1 MTGMKREEKVKWS
14 FEADYLQACN
24 CDYGC
29 PCEFE
34 APPSRGFCQGMGAWK
49 INRGNYDDTS
59 LNGLALA
66 FALHTPAE
74 MHKGN
79 GTGVFLYDEK
89 ASPQQRD
96 ALQNIATAHDGG
108 MPFEVLKAV
117 ITKWLPPQFVTFQ
130 FNLNGKNSSV
140 KVGNAL
146 TMSMEPIKNPVSGEP
161 ESVRVEHATGF
172 IFKVAE
178 VVSARECRSNVADF
192 CFSWPNKSGFVSQIK
207 YGN

>member
-1 MTGMKREEKVKWS
+1 MTSDNKVKWS
-14 FEADYLQACN
+14 FEADYLQACS

-34 APPSRGFCQGMGAWK
+34 APPARGFCQGLGAWK
-49 INRGNYDDTS
+49 INRGNYGDVL

-66 FALHTPAE
+66 FALHTPEE

-79 GTGVFLYDEK
+79 GTGVYFIDEK
-89 ASPQQRD
+89 ATPQQRD
-96 ALQNIATAHDGG
+96 ALQKIATAHDGG

-117 ITKWLPPQFVTFQ
+117 ITKWLPPQFVPFR
-130 FNLNGKNSSV
+130 FHLNGKNSSV

-146 TMSMEPIKNPVSGEP
+146 TIACEPIKNPVSGEP
-161 ESVRVEHATGF
+161 ESVRIVHATGF
-172 IFKVAE
+172 IFKDAE
-178 VVSARECRSNVADF
+178 VVSARECESTVADF
-192 CFSWPNKSGFVSQIK
+192 AFSWPNKAGFVSQIK

>member
-1 MTGMKREEKVKWS
+1 MSDNNKVKWS

-34 APPSRGFCQGMGAWK
+34 APPTQGFCQGMGAWL
-49 INRGNYDDTS
+49 INRGNYGDVS
-59 LNGLALA
+59 LGGLGLA
-66 FALHTPAE
+66 FALHTPEA

-79 GTGVFLYDEK
+79 GTGVIFYDEM
-89 ASPQQRD
+89 ASAQQRV
-96 ALQNIATAHDGG
+96 ALQNIATAKDGG

-117 ITKWLPPQFVTFQ
+117 LTTWLPSQFVPFQ
-130 FNLNGKNSSV
+130 FNLKGKHSSV

-146 TMSMEPIKNPVSGEP
+146 TMTMEPVKNPVSGEP
-161 ESVRVEHATGF
+161 ESVRVVHETGF
-172 IFKVAE
+172 IFKDAE
-178 VVSARECRSNVADF
+178 VVSARECVSTVADF
-192 CFSWPNKSGFVSQIK
+192 AFSWPNKAGFVSQVK

>member
-1 MTGMKREEKVKWS
+1 MSNDKRVKWA

-49 INRGNYDDTS
+49 INHGNYGDVALNS
-59 LNGLALA
+59 LGLA
-66 FALHTPAE
+66 FALYTPEA

-79 GTGVFLYDEK
+79 GTGVILYDEK
-89 ASPQQRD
+89 ASPQQRV
-96 ALQNIATAHDGG
+96 ALQNIATAKDGG

-117 ITKWLPPQFVTFQ
+117 LTTWLLPQFVPFQ

-140 KVGNAL
+140 KVGDAL
-146 TMSMEPIKNPVSGEP
+146 AIAMEPIKNPVSGEP
-161 ESVRVEHATGF
+161 ESVRIVHETGF
-172 IFKVAE
+172 IFKDAE
-178 VVSARECRSNVADF
+178 VVSARECRSTIKDF
-192 CFSWPNKSGFVSQIK
+192 CFSWPDKAGFVSEIK